1 MFGQKTALLATLQGD
16 RIWISIVLLNP
27 RIRVST
33 TKLLNSVYAMV
44 TYGIGVEFQ
53 RARGTKRRGFRSKIV
68 ITHRRTTHE
77 RLKVPPNAADGLVV
91 S

>member
-53 RARGTKRRGFRSKIV
+53 RAITQSLSKELSKDFARDGRLQCHRSLIPRG
-68 ITHRRTTHE
+68 
-77 RLKVPPNAADGLVV
+77 
-91 S
+91 